1 VCDMWYGGTSGLQ
14 RSSSSFTLSLLV
26 IRLDGG
32 VGVLAV
38 VRLLLLL
45 SLLLLQLL
53 LSLLLLLLLLLL
65 VRRRVSELS
74 RLDDRVE

>member
-14 RSSSSFTLSLLV
+14 RSSSFTRSLLV

-53 LSLLLLLLLLLL
+53 LSLLLLLLL